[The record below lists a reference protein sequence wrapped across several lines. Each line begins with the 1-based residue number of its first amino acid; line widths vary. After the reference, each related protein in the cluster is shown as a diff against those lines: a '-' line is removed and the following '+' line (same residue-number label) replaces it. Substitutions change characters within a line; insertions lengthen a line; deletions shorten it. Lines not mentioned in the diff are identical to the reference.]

1 MEKRKRKKLSLSD
14 RMILGSGYVLLGIFI
29 LMILIPLVYVVIASF
44 MDPITLNT
52 QGITFDFSK
61 WSLEGYKRVLEDDF
75 ERVFKFCI
83 LFRFIC
89 SNISSCYT
97 YGSISIIKR
106 RFCW

>member
-61 WSLEGYKRVLEDDF
+61 SQSL
-75 ERVFKFCI
+75 
-83 LFRFIC
+83 
-89 SNISSCYT
+89 
-97 YGSISIIKR
+97 
-106 RFCW
+106 